1 MCVVVLIKG
10 TVDSEAGALPSKEL
24 IMAMAAYNDELANAG
39 IMIDG
44 GGFKPTS
51 QGVRVTFDGDS
62 RTVVDDP
69 FGNPNELVA
78 GYWIWQVNDMD
89 EAIEWLKGAPN
100 PMPGPSMVEIRP
112 LYETEDFA
120 SVFAE

>member
-1 MCVVVLIKG
+1 MRVVVLIKG

-51 QGVRVTFDGDS
+51 QGVRVAFDGDS
-62 RTVVDDP
+62 RTVVNGP

-89 EAIEWLKGAPN
+89 EAIEWLKRAPN

-112 LYETEDFA
+112 LYEAEDFA

>member
-1 MCVVVLIKG
+1 MRVVVLIKG

-44 GGFKPTS
+44 DGFKPTS
-51 QGVRVTFDGDS
+51 QGVRVAFDGDS
-62 RTVVDDP
+62 RTVVNGP
-69 FGNPNELVA
+69 FGSPNELVA

-89 EAIEWLKGAPN
+89 EAIEWLKRAPN
-100 PMPGPSMVEIRP
+100 PMPGPSGVEIRP

>member
-1 MCVVVLIKG
+1 MRVVVLIKG
-10 TVDSEAGALPSKEL
+10 TVDSEAAALPSKEL

-44 GGFKPTS
+44 DGFKPTS
-51 QGVRVTFDGDS
+51 QGVRVVFEGDS
-62 RTVVDDP
+62 RTVVNGP

-89 EAIEWLKGAPN
+89 EAIEWLKRAPN
-100 PMPGPSMVEIRP
+100 PMPGPSEVEIRP

-120 SVFAE
+120 SVLAE

>member
-1 MCVVVLIKG
+1 MRVVVLIRG

-51 QGVRVTFDGDS
+51 QGVRVAFDGDS
-62 RTVVDDP
+62 RTVVNGP

-78 GYWIWQVNDMD
+78 GYWIWQINDMD
-89 EAIEWLKGAPN
+89 EAIEWVKRAPN